1 MAPPS
6 AADAGIPTPKKSL
19 GFVANAIKQK
29 HSFIQFFAMTGIF
42 LLSMRSVGQKYRIQ
56 DLEDDTATLEK
67 EHNSLTDR
75 MNHIKSSL
83 LAEAA
88 LDSTGTFAAKLRVL
102 FSDSLR
108 RCLLQNSHLHALM
121 NYD

>member
-6 AADAGIPTPKKSL
+6 AADAGIQTPKKSL

-42 LLSMRSVGQKYRIQ
+42 LLSMRSVGQKYRVQ

-83 LAEAA
+83 LAEAD

-102 FSDSLR
+102 FSDS
-108 RCLLQNSHLHALM
+108 
-121 NYD
+121 